1 MMNVLSGTLMFLFLM
16 WAWLALSRGGDK
28 YD

>member
-1 MMNVLSGTLMFLFLM
+1 MINVLAGFALFMFLM
-16 WAWLALSRGGDK
+16 WAWMALSRGGDK